1 MVHPFL
7 TIRPVNVKW
16 GKELLKDIEV
26 DPSQQGIVFK
36 SQVYAL
42 TNVPVAGQK
51 IMVKGKMVKDND
63 EMSKFGLKNGATVM
77 LMGTAEGNSLKEPEK
92 PIVFLEDMTP
102 EQRARA
108 LNQAQAVVLSPGLEN
123 LGNTCYMASTVQ
135 ILKRVNELKA
145 ALQNLKTNPE
155 TSSAMDGDS
164 HWALS
169 ANQLMTDL
177 ESKEN
182 SFAPYQFV
190 QTMRQTY
197 PIFDEK
203 TDKGGHKQQDADECY
218 QAMLQ
223 SWRAPLQKANEQED
237 IIGNLFEI
245 ELENDIKCLE
255 SPDEPATSQKEKVL
269 RLSCHID
276 NNNNPINSL
285 AEGLKISFEGQV
297 EKNSPSLGR
306 NALYSKTSRINK
318 LVSDLRLMICAA

>member
-1 MVHPFL
+1 MNPESA
-7 TIRPVNVKW
+7 
-16 GKELLKDIEV
+16 GIE
-26 DPSQQGIVFK
+26 FK
-36 SQVYAL
+36 SMLYSL

-51 IMVKGKMVKDND
+51 VMIKGKMVKDD
-63 EMSKFGLKNGATVM
+63 DPMSKFGLKNGATVM
-77 LMGTAEGNSLKEPEK
+77 LMGSAEGVKLKEPEK

-102 EQRARA
+102 EERARA

-145 ALQNLKTNPE
+145 ALNNLKTNPQ
-155 TSSAMDGDS
+155 TAAAMDGDS

-169 ANQLMTDL
+169 ASQLMNDL

-203 TDKGGHKQQDADECY
+203 NEKGGHKQQDADECY

-223 SWRAPLQKANEQED
+223 SWRGPLQKANDQED
-237 IIGNLFEI
+237 IIGNLFEL
-245 ELENDIKCLE
+245 ELTSDIKCLE
-255 SPDEPATSQKEKVL
+255 APDEPATQQAEKVL

-285 AEGLKISFEGQV
+285 SEGLRISLEGQV

-318 LVSDLRLMICAA
+318 LVSKTKF